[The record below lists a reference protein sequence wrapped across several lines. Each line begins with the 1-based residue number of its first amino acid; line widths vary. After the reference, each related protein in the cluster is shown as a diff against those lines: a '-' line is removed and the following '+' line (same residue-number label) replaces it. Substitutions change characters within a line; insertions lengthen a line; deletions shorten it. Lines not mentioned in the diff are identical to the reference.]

1 MNTVQALYRQKQIDE
16 QLRLIAE
23 NQRLLREIARTL
35 ATIGTLRGWTDLGV
49 SGSLFDGP
57 SSEPPSGEGS

>member
-35 ATIGTLRGWTDLGV
+35 ATIGTLRGWTDLGA

-57 SSEPPSGEGS
+57 SLAPPSGEGS